1 MRGSSGRPSQ
11 TRVRASAKLE
21 RWARAD
27 ANFCAPRADGT
38 MAADGQPTMSAASA
52 ASAPSYPS
60 SNRKQV
66 DWDKVDK
73 EVSEELEGEKLEGD
87 AALNKLF
94 QDIYGRADEVRTR
107 PSVALG
113 AH

>member
-1 MRGSSGRPSQ
+1 
-11 TRVRASAKLE
+11 
-21 RWARAD
+21 
-27 ANFCAPRADGT
+27 

-60 SNRKQV
+60 SNRRQV

-87 AALNKLF
+87 AALECLRRG
-94 QDIYGRADEVRTR
+94 QMPYWAEIWPASVGLARASD
-107 PSVALG
+107 AMLMG
-113 AH
+113 

>member
-1 MRGSSGRPSQ
+1 
-11 TRVRASAKLE
+11 
-21 RWARAD
+21 
-27 ANFCAPRADGT
+27 

-60 SNRKQV
+60 SNKKQV

-113 AH
+113 AHSDGSRNRAGHATGNEQVDANERRHGAQHELGRSE

>member
-1 MRGSSGRPSQ
+1 
-11 TRVRASAKLE
+11 
-21 RWARAD
+21 
-27 ANFCAPRADGT
+27 

-73 EVSEELEGEKLEGD
+73 DVSEELEGEKLEGD

-107 PSVALG
+107 RSVALW

>member
-1 MRGSSGRPSQ
+1 MLRSSTRAHVVLDAEHGSEP
-11 TRVRASAKLE
+11 
-21 RWARAD
+21 
-27 ANFCAPRADGT
+27 
-38 MAADGQPTMSAASA
+38 PTMSAASA